1 VGAKLCLGVALV
13 LILALS
19 GCRDDED
26 PITRAELP
34 TLVIGDADL
43 GGSWTAF
50 DRGRQVRADRVPGA
64 REDPTRH
71 GRIDGWKSRYRRA
84 GTAETRGA
92 LVVESRAD
100 LFRSADG
107 AAEDI
112 DAYEQE
118 FSVELAELG
127 GERVDGIALGEEAAG
142 VTYTQP
148 GAARAVRFYRLAWR
162 RANATASLTVSGFD
176 GWFAFRD
183 ALALARKQDARLATA
198 SEDDG

>member
-1 VGAKLCLGVALV
+1 VGVKLCLGLTLALV
-13 LILALS
+13 LGLS
-19 GCRDDED
+19 ACQDDED
-26 PITRAELP
+26 PIARAELP

-43 GGSWTAF
+43 GRFWTAF

-107 AAEDI
+107 AED
-112 DAYEQE
+112 DLEAYEQE
-118 FSVELAELG
+118 LSVELAELDG
-127 GERVDGIALGEEAAG
+127 KRVEVIALGEEAVG

-148 GAARAVRFYRLAWR
+148 GATRAVRFYRLAWR
-162 RANATASLTVSGFD
+162 RANATASLTVNGFD
-176 GWFAFRD
+176 GWLSLRD